1 MTCWNVYKVPCIWL
15 ANLISKHV
23 TMEMTLCMFNVHM
36 LLSNCLRE
44 IYHPNLCKFIG
55 ATVKVPNIAI
65 ITEYGPK
72 GSLNDVLQ
80 NDDIPLNWGFRFS
93 FATDIAR
100 GLSHLHRHHLSH
112 GMLKSSNCIIDDR
125 WVVKITG
132 LYMINLLE
140 QACVVLWL
148 HVVCGV
154 HM

>member
-1 MTCWNVYKVPCIWL
+1 
-15 ANLISKHV
+15 
-23 TMEMTLCMFNVHM
+23 MTLHISDSHQ

-132 LYMINLLE
+132 LCVINLLE
-140 QACVVLWL
+140 QPMWYYGSTWC
-148 HVVCGV
+148 VVCGV
-154 HM
+154 WCMVCGVWCVVCGVWCVVYIRE